1 MVVVLC
7 VTSVLLSLSD
17 TLVVVVCDIC
27 VAVIVRHSVYCFVCD
42 NCFVVIVRHSV
53 CCLVCDVCVAVIVR
67 HSVYCFVCDNC
78 FVVIVRHSV
87 YCLVCDVC
95 VALQENWEFKLASP
109 LLMWHCLT
117 SVDVTCKFPPS
128 SSQLCH
134 FGATFQ
140 VSSHPV
146 VEFQA
151 AIGTT
156 AYSQD
161 VVMFHKVIQTY
172 QVFRYITLHCI

>member
-1 MVVVLC
+1 MVIVSC
-7 VTSVLLSLSD
+7 VTSVLLSLSKHSGCC
-17 TLVVVVCDIC
+17 LVCDIC
-27 VAVIVRHSVYCFVCD
+27 VA
-42 NCFVVIVRHSV
+42 VIVRHSV
-53 CCLVCDVCVAVIVR
+53 CCLVCDVCVAITVR
-67 HSVYCFVCDNC
+67 HSVC
-78 FVVIVRHSV
+78 
-87 YCLVCDVC
+87 CLVCDIC

-117 SVDVTCKFPPS
+117 SVDVTCRFPPS
-128 SSQLCH
+128 STQLCH

-140 VSSHPV
+140 GSSHPV

-172 QVFRYITLHCI
+172 QVFRYITLYCI

>member
-17 TLVVVVCDIC
+17 TVVVVVCDVC
-27 VAVIVRHSVYCFVCD
+27 FAVIVRHSVYCFVCD
-42 NCFVVIVRHSV
+42 NCFVVIVRDSV
-53 CCLVCDVCVAVIVR
+53 CCLVCGVCVA
-67 HSVYCFVCDNC
+67 
-78 FVVIVRHSV
+78 VIVRHSV

-95 VALQENWEFKLASP
+95 VALQENWEFKLALP

-128 SSQLCH
+128 STQLFH

-140 VSSHPV
+140 VSCHPV

>member
-27 VAVIVRHSVYCFVCD
+27 VAVIVRHSVCCFVCD
-42 NCFVVIVRHSV
+42 NCFAVIVRHSV
-53 CCLVCDVCVAVIVR
+53 CCLVCDVCVA
-67 HSVYCFVCDNC
+67 
-78 FVVIVRHSV
+78 VIVRHSV

-128 SSQLCH
+128 STQLCH

>member
-17 TLVVVVCDIC
+17 TVVVVVCDVC
-27 VAVIVRHSVYCFVCD
+27 VAVIVRHSVCCFVCD
-42 NCFVVIVRHSV
+42 NCFAVIVRHSV
-53 CCLVCDVCVAVIVR
+53 CCLVCDVCVA
-67 HSVYCFVCDNC
+67 
-78 FVVIVRHSV
+78 VIVRHSV

-128 SSQLCH
+128 STQLCY

-161 VVMFHKVIQTY
+161 VVMFHKVIQTD

>member
-1 MVVVLC
+1 MLLSLSDTVVVVLC

-17 TLVVVVCDIC
+17 
-27 VAVIVRHSVYCFVCD
+27 
-42 NCFVVIVRHSV
+42 SV

-67 HSVYCFVCDNC
+67 HSGCCLVCDIC
-78 FVVIVRHSV
+78 VAVIVRHSV
-87 YCLVCDVC
+87 CCLVCDVC

-109 LLMWHCLT
+109 LLMWHYLT
-117 SVDVTCKFPPS
+117 SFDVICRFPPS
-128 SSQLCH
+128 STQLCH

-140 VSSHPV
+140 GSSHPV

-151 AIGTT
+151 AIGTS

-172 QVFRYITLHCI
+172 KVFRYITLHCI

>member
-27 VAVIVRHSVYCFVCD
+27 VAVIVRHNVCCFVCD
-42 NCFVVIVRHSV
+42 NCFAVIVRHNV
-53 CCLVCDVCVAVIVR
+53 CCLVCDVCVA
-67 HSVYCFVCDNC
+67 
-78 FVVIVRHSV
+78 VIVRHSV

-128 SSQLCH
+128 STQLCH

>member
-1 MVVVLC
+1 M
-7 VTSVLLSLSD
+7 TSVLLSLSKHSGCC
-17 TLVVVVCDIC
+17 LVCDIC
-27 VAVIVRHSVYCFVCD
+27 VAVIVRHSVCCFVCD
-42 NCFVVIVRHSV
+42 NCFAVRHSV
-53 CCLVCDVCVAVIVR
+53 CCLVCDVCVA
-67 HSVYCFVCDNC
+67 
-78 FVVIVRHSV
+78 VIVRHSV

-128 SSQLCH
+128 STQLCH

-172 QVFRYITLHCI
+172 QVFRYHDCPHNLTDGVSDQVNS